1 MKTDLFQ
8 PWLELLKFR
17 VMLLCGPTGRCN
29 VELEHLCR
37 GCRGWR
43 GVDLLPGEGGLFASA
58 LKVSGGD
65 SELWLVD
72 LAFVG

>member
-1 MKTDLFQ
+1 MKMDLFQ

-29 VELEHLCR
+29 VELEHLCPWVQ
-37 GCRGWR
+37 GLE
-43 GVDLLPGEGGLFASA
+43 GVDLLPGERGLFASA